1 MKEQAHGGKRE
12 GAGRPALE
20 DARRVNVILPAETID
35 QARKLGDGNLS
46 LGLRLA
52 VKTATEQR

>member
-1 MKEQAHGGKRE
+1 MTEKTHGGRRE

-20 DARRVNVILPAETID
+20 GARRVNVILPADTIE
-35 QARKLGDGNLS
+35 QARKLGAGNLS

-52 VKTATEQR
+52 VKTATKSR